1 VDASLVSSLQKLMRR
16 TQDILTLIDTILNR
30 RNYSWPEV
38 LGQYAVLSAHYS
50 RLCDELHEALYH
62 YVLFPEQL
70 PPDVTWVPEL
80 LRTKLLPE
88 QEKDMLALLTA
99 LRLAETASGQAE
111 TDESLALRVANHN
124 AQLTEVSRDYTR
136 ELEAL
141 RKGRLRLPGAVSFN
155 GAAVNSALATT
166 LVGANL
172 EQKKR

>member
-1 VDASLVSSLQKLMRR
+1 MDPQFAASLQKLSRR

-30 RNYSWPEV
+30 RNYTWPEV

-99 LRLAETASGQAE
+99 LRLAESSAGITE
-111 TDESLALRVANHN
+111 TDESLAHRVANHN
-124 AQLTEVSRDYTR
+124 AQLAEVSRDFTR
-136 ELEAL
+136 EVESL
-141 RKGRLRLPGAVSFN
+141 RKGRLRLPGAVPFN
-155 GAAVNSALATT
+155 VSAINASLATT
-166 LVGANL
+166 LLGSGL
-172 EQKKR
+172 